1 MERIA
6 TRNNHREV
14 FHTAAEMR
22 DLVDLAEWA
31 ETLLNRHVTVMEAAA
46 WRQMLGA
53 QAEPAFIDTAKY
65 LGIRGA

>member
-1 MERIA
+1 MDSN
-6 TRNNHREV
+6 TTSNNHKEV
-14 FHTAAEMR
+14 LHTAAEMR

-65 LGIRGA
+65 LGLRGA